1 MKWYDTNY
9 SFNGV
14 VKRTDKFLK
23 DYTMYN
29 KMVEKVGKKNVYLD
43 WTMIDNEECGNEI
56 PTERMLVSYSLK
68 IANVEKQ
75 NNEKCKWC
83 GYECDCLDVLDVQS
97 ETMWIMYKSDL
108 GYKRGGE

>member
-9 SFNGV
+9 SFREV
-14 VKRTDKFLK
+14 IKRMDKFMKAYTTYQEMVKR
-23 DYTMYN
+23 
-29 KMVEKVGKKNVYLD
+29 VGKKNVYLS
-43 WTMIDNEECGNEI
+43 WTSIDNEECGNDKPKEK
-56 PTERMLVSYSLK
+56 MLISYSLEV
-68 IANVEKQ
+68 ANVEKQ

-83 GYECDCLDVLDVQS
+83 GYECDCIDVIPVQS